1 MNQVPIFILGIGA
14 VGQTLLRMIL
24 DMQRAGL
31 RLIVVGLADSAGML
45 LDTEGLSS
53 QTVAA
58 ALDVKAAGRKLS
70 SLPDSQSPASFPG
83 VLMPGSIIVDATAST
98 GTRPLLLEALAR
110 DCGVVLANK
119 HPVGGPLDHARPF
132 LEHPRVRMEAT
143 VGAGLPVIQILNNLM
158 DTDDHIVS
166 IEGCLSGTLGYLCGE
181 LEDGVPYSE
190 AVARAREMGYTEP
203 DPREDLSGRDVARK
217 AIITGRIAGWEL
229 ELVDLAV
236 EALYPE
242 AAATMGIEEFLSASV
257 AQDPTYAERVADASA
272 RGQVL
277 RYVARINSG
286 GGTVGL
292 VPVDRSSFLGSLR
305 GPGNFVAIHSARYD
319 PEPLVISG
327 PGAGLAVTAAGI
339 MGDIV
344 ALARQT

>member
-1 MNQVPIFILGIGA
+1 MIQIPIFILGIGA
-14 VGQTLLRMIL
+14 VGQNLLRMVL
-24 DMQRAGL
+24 DMQRPGL
-31 RLIVVGLADSAGML
+31 RLIVVGLADSAGIL
-45 LDTEGLSS
+45 LDTEGLSN
-53 QTVAA
+53 QTIAA
-58 ALDVKAAGRKLS
+58 ALDVKAAGRKLNT
-70 SLPDSQSPASFPG
+70 LPGSQPPASLQG
-83 VLMPGSIIVDATAST
+83 TLMPGTIIVDATAST
-98 GTRPLLLEALAR
+98 GTSPLLLDALAR
-110 DCGVVLANK
+110 ECSIVLANK
-119 HPVGGPLDHARPF
+119 HVVGGPLENARVF

-143 VGAGLPVIQILNNLM
+143 VGAGLPVIKTLNYLI
-158 DTDDHIVS
+158 DTDDHILS

-217 AIITGRIAGWEL
+217 AVIMGRIAGWDL
-229 ELVDLAV
+229 EMVDLTV

-242 AAATMGIEEFLSASV
+242 AAAALSIEEFLNANV
-257 AQDPTYAERVADASA
+257 AQDKAYAERVKYARA

-277 RYVARINSG
+277 RYVARIGSDG
-286 GGTVGL
+286 GAVGL
-292 VPVDRSSFLGSLR
+292 MPVDRSSLLGALR
-305 GPGNFVAIHSARYD
+305 GPGNFVAIHSTRYD

-339 MGDIV
+339 LGDIV